1 MSGHSKWSTIKHKKG
16 AADAKRGKIFTRI
29 IKEMTVAARMGG
41 GDVDGNPR
49 LRAAVAETN
58 GPRAADAPRIRPGS
72 WESSSRPSITSNTR
86 RSSRNPRPIAMS

>member
-1 MSGHSKWSTIKHKKG
+1 MTRIRGGWPSIRKG

-49 LRAAVAETN
+49 RTLEQVRI
-58 GPRAADAPRIRPGS
+58 PR
-72 WESSSRPSITSNTR
+72 
-86 RSSRNPRPIAMS
+86 